1 MTMTDE
7 ELATVLKSCKL
18 RIGIDDDTQ
27 DNLLNDLIKDAT
39 DRVLAYVNQDGKV
52 ASELPTAVIWVI
64 KDVTVKMFN
73 RIGDEGKTASGEG
86 NVSNTWA
93 DIDLSQYADALDPYR
108 KSSMRRRPGMWF
120 I

>member
-1 MTMTDE
+1 MTDE

-18 RIGIDDDTQ
+18 RIGIDDATQ
-27 DNLLNDLIKDAT
+27 DSLLKELISDAS
-39 DRVLAYVNQDGKV
+39 DRVLAYMNQDGRLV
-52 ASELPTAVIWVI
+52 ETLPTAIIWVI

-86 NVSNTWA
+86 NVSSTWQ

-108 KSSMRRRPGMWF
+108 KSSLRRRPGMVF